1 MPLVLFSHLTS
12 PPARASNLVLKA
24 LNIPY
29 KQREIDTHKHDQFDE
44 YFQKVNPQHTIP
56 TLQDGELI
64 MWDSHAINTYLVNQ
78 YAKDD
83 SLYPKNP
90 KIRALI
96 DQRLHFDSGV
106 LFPAI
111 PYMVNRIFF
120 KKNLT
125 SVTEGIISSF
135 EYRYN
140 FVEKFLSG
148 KNKYAVGNNIT
159 LADFSFVTSLTTM
172 HILVPIDQQKYPL
185 IKKYLELLKSQLK
198 SYEEINEKG
207 LEECNRRLKN
217 ANFMFLKEEIKTK

>member
-111 PYMVNRIFF
+111 PYMV
-120 KKNLT
+120 
-125 SVTEGIISSF
+125 
-135 EYRYN
+135 
-140 FVEKFLSG
+140 
-148 KNKYAVGNNIT
+148 
-159 LADFSFVTSLTTM
+159 
-172 HILVPIDQQKYPL
+172 ILVPIDQQKYPL